1 MVIRS
6 LAAELRADAGS
17 AKLPAAL
24 STGLVVA
31 VIMLVSEAAIAS
43 IIFSGPLTPFIPQGT
58 GAILFGTLAMC
69 LITALAS
76 TYKGV
81 ISAPHFAPAAVLL
94 TIGGTVAV
102 TLATAGGEAVFATMI
117 VILGLTTVISAICF
131 LLIGRFRLAHLFRF
145 MPYPLVGGFL
155 AGIGWFLAK
164 SSIAV
169 ASGIRLD
176 WDTFP
181 ALAEI
186 DTIQRWAPSVFYGCV
201 LLAISKIRA
210 HYLILP
216 VSVVIAVGLCHAVL
230 FAFDISLEDATAAGI
245 LFVGIPADSTWPPIG
260 LGDLGHVHWDV
271 VASQL
276 PLILGAMLVALIS
289 VVLHAGAIELVTGV
303 EIDLNRE
310 FRAEG
315 ASCLVAG
322 IGGSSPGCN
331 TSPVSLISHATR
343 ADTRLIGIVVALVVG
358 LILFVGGE
366 VLAILPTPVLGGLVL
381 FVGLNLL
388 YDWLVTNRKTLPWV
402 DYGTV
407 LVVSLIIGIFGFL
420 EGVAVGMA
428 AAVIF
433 FVVRFSK
440 VNVID
445 AVSTARERRSRRTR
459 SVTHRA
465 ILWDQ
470 GERVRIYRLRGYI
483 IFGNAAPIGGHLKQA
498 LKADPPPLCL
508 LLDFAAVS
516 GFDSSA
522 ANVLCRAVRAA
533 HARGT
538 RIVLSAPAA
547 HVRSIL
553 QRGLPGPLWQAVI
566 LEDDLDGA
574 LERCEDL
581 VIAEWDRLHAE
592 SDEARKALFGLS
604 IDHAMRELE
613 RQARFEALT
622 ERLAPWLEARTYEA
636 GETIVAQG
644 ETQEGMVFV
653 TRGRAIA
660 REDAAGARVAEYGPG
675 DALMAEAAFVP
686 HVPQMS
692 VLAAE
697 ACRTAVMTPG
707 ARQSLERD
715 DLALA
720 VELDRYLIETMS
732 AYRTGPASSDE
743 TA

>member
-1 MVIRS
+1 MIRA
-6 LAAELRADAGS
+6 LVAELRADALS

-58 GAILFGTLAMC
+58 GAILFGTLVMC
-69 LITALAS
+69 LITALSS
-76 TYKGV
+76 TYKGI

-102 TLATAGGEAVFATMI
+102 TLASAGGTAVFATMI
-117 VILGLTTVISAICF
+117 VILGLTTVISAVIF
-131 LLIGRFRLAHLFRF
+131 LLIGQFRLAHLFRF

-164 SSIAV
+164 SSVAV
-169 ASGIRLD
+169 SSGIRLD
-176 WDTFP
+176 WETFP
-181 ALAEI
+181 HLAEI
-186 DTIQRWAPSVFYGCV
+186 DTIQRWAPSVLYGCV

-230 FAFDISLEDATAAGI
+230 YALDISLAEATAAGI
-245 LFVGIPADSTWPPIG
+245 LFVGIPAESTWPPIG
-260 LGDLGHVHWDV
+260 LGDLSHVDWGV
-271 VASQL
+271 VGSQL
-276 PLILGAMLVALIS
+276 PLILGAMLVALIG

-315 ASCLVAG
+315 VSCLVAG
-322 IGGSSPGCN
+322 IGGSAPGCN

-343 ADTRLIGIVVALVVG
+343 ADTRLTGVVVALIVG

-388 YDWLVTNRKTLPWV
+388 YDWLVTNRRTLPWL

-433 FVVRFSK
+433 FVMRFSK
-440 VNVID
+440 VSVID
-445 AVSTARERRSRRTR
+445 AAFTGRELRSKKTR
-459 SVTHRA
+459 SATHRA
-465 ILWDQ
+465 ILRNQ
-470 GERVRIYRLRGYI
+470 GERLRVLRLRGYI
-483 IFGNAAPIGGHLKQA
+483 IFGNAAAIGGWIKQA
-498 LKADPPPLCL
+498 LKNDPPPHCL

-522 ANVLCRAVRAA
+522 ANVMSRAIRAA
-533 HARGT
+533 HGRGT
-538 RIVLSAPAA
+538 RVVLSAAPA
-547 HVRSIL
+547 HVRTIL
-553 QRGLPGPLWQAVI
+553 QRGLPPPLWQALIV
-566 LEDDLDGA
+566 EEDLDRA

-581 VIAEWDRLHAE
+581 VIAEWDRLHGD
-592 SDEARKALFGLS
+592 SDAARAALFGLS
-604 IDHAMRELE
+604 IDHAMQEVE
-613 RQARFEALT
+613 RLARFEELV
-622 ERLAPWLEARTYEA
+622 ERLDPWLEAHAFEA
-636 GETIVAQG
+636 DATIVSQG
-644 ETQEGMVFV
+644 EEQEGMLLV
-653 TRGRAIA
+653 TEGRAIA
-660 REDAAGARVAEYGPG
+660 REGDSGARIGELGPG
-675 DALMAEAAFVP
+675 DALAAEAAFVP
-686 HVPQMS
+686 HVPQVS
-692 VLAAE
+692 VVAATP
-697 ACRTAVMTPG
+697 CRTVLMTPA
-707 ARQSLERD
+707 ARRALERD

-720 VELDRYLIETMS
+720 VELDRYLIETIS
-732 AYRTGPASSDE
+732 AH
-743 TA
+743 

>member
-1 MVIRS
+1 MIRA
-6 LAAELRADAGS
+6 LVAELRADAVS

-58 GAILFGTLAMC
+58 GAILFGTLVMC
-69 LITALAS
+69 LITALSS
-76 TYKGV
+76 TYRGI

-102 TLATAGGEAVFATMI
+102 SLASAGGTAVFATMI
-117 VILGLTTVISAICF
+117 VILGLTTVISAIIF
-131 LLIGRFRLAHLFRF
+131 LLIGQFRLAHLFRF

-164 SSIAV
+164 SSVAV
-169 ASGIRLD
+169 SSGIKLD
-176 WDTFP
+176 WETFP
-181 ALAEI
+181 HLAEI
-186 DTIQRWAPSVFYGCV
+186 DTIQGWAPSVLYGCV

-230 FAFDISLEDATAAGI
+230 YALDISLAEATAAGI
-245 LFVGIPADSTWPPIG
+245 LFVGIPAESTWPPIG
-260 LGDLGHVHWDV
+260 LGDLSYVDWGV
-271 VASQL
+271 VGSQL
-276 PLILGAMLVALIS
+276 PLILGAMLVALIG

-322 IGGSSPGCN
+322 IGGSAPGCN

-343 ADTRLIGIVVALVVG
+343 ADTRLTGVVVALIVG

-388 YDWLVTNRKTLPWV
+388 YDWLVTNRRTLPWL

-433 FVVRFSK
+433 FVMRFSK
-440 VNVID
+440 VSVID
-445 AVSTARERRSRRTR
+445 AAFTGRERRSKKTR

-465 ILWDQ
+465 ILRNQ
-470 GERVRIYRLRGYI
+470 GERLRVLRLRGYI
-483 IFGNAAPIGGHLKQA
+483 IFGNAAAIGGWIKQA
-498 LKADPPPLCL
+498 LKDDPPPHCL

-522 ANVLCRAVRAA
+522 ANVMSRAIRAA

-538 RIVLSAPAA
+538 RMVLSAAPA
-547 HVRSIL
+547 HVRTIL
-553 QRGLPGPLWQAVI
+553 QRGLPPPLWQALTV
-566 LEDDLDGA
+566 EENLDRA
-574 LERCEDL
+574 LERCEDQ
-581 VIAEWDRLHAE
+581 VIAEWDRLHGD
-592 SDEARKALFGLS
+592 SDAAREALFGLS
-604 IDHAMRELE
+604 IDHAMQEIDRL
-613 RQARFEALT
+613 ARFEELA
-622 ERLAPWLEARTYEA
+622 ERLNPWLEVRAFEA
-636 GETIVAQG
+636 DATIVTQG
-644 ETQEGMVFV
+644 EEQEGMLLV
-653 TRGRAIA
+653 TEGRAIA
-660 REDAAGARVAEYGPG
+660 REGDSGTRMAELGPG
-675 DALMAEAAFVP
+675 DALAAEAAFVP
-686 HVPQMS
+686 YVPQFS
-692 VLAAE
+692 VVAATP
-697 ACRTAVMTPG
+697 CRIALMTPA
-707 ARQSLERD
+707 ARQALERD

-720 VELDRYLIETMS
+720 VELDRYLIETIS
-732 AYRTGPASSDE
+732 ATRTKLTSDD
-743 TA
+743 A